1 MTQPRLALLKID
13 SGFQLHALRSG
24 TIEGDATMFQTFDS
38 AGNPAVGRPRVALLR
53 QWLAE
58 NGLDGFVVPRADEH
72 QGEYVADR
80 SARLK
85 WLTGFSGSAGVA
97 IILRDRAFI
106 FVDGR
111 YTLQVRGEV
120 DLGIFSIES
129 LVDNPP
135 ANWLKDNLGK
145 GARLGFDPW
154 LHTIGEVKALRAS
167 AEKTGAVLVPLE
179 TNPIDII
186 WKDQPE
192 PPVAPIEL
200 HPIGFAGELAKDKL
214 ARLAAAIGKE
224 GATHAVLTDPS
235 SIAWAFNIRGG
246 DVPHTPL
253 ALGFAV
259 LAADGRHRLFM
270 DSRKFSRQVAAYLTQ
285 LAEPHEPGEFEAA
298 IVALAKSGAKIALD
312 PVLAA
317 DRLRMLVEDN
327 GGEVIAAPDPA
338 RIPRATK
345 NQAEINGS
353 RAAHRRDGAA
363 VAKLLCWLDRQKPG
377 SLDEI
382 AVVTRLEETRRQTGE
397 ETQMPLR
404 DVSFDTIS
412 GAGPNG
418 AIMHYRVSRA
428 TSRKLQ
434 AGELFL
440 LDSGAQ
446 YQDGTTDITRTVPIG
461 QPTEEMRERFTLVL
475 KGMIGISTLRFPAG
489 TRGSEIDAVAR
500 MALWKHGCDFA
511 HGTGHGVGS
520 YLAVH
525 EGPQRIARTG
535 TEKLLEGMMLSNEP
549 GYYKEGSY
557 GIRIE
562 NLILVT
568 PAEQIDG
575 GDIAMH
581 GFETLTLA
589 PIDVRLVRSDLL
601 TRDELH
607 WLDTY
612 HARVLAEIGPMLDG
626 ETLAWLEKATAPLP
640 HGAKI

>member
-1 MTQPRLALLKID
+1 
-13 SGFQLHALRSG
+13 
-24 TIEGDATMFQTFDS
+24 MFQTFDS
-38 AGNPAVGRPRVALLR
+38 AGDPAVGKPRVALLR

-58 NGLDGFVVPRADEH
+58 NGLDGFLVPRADEH

-111 YTLQVRGEV
+111 YTLQVRNEV
-120 DLGIFSIES
+120 DLSIFTVES
-129 LVDNPP
+129 LIDNPP
-135 ANWLKDNLGK
+135 AAWVKDNLGK

-154 LHTIGEVKALRAS
+154 LHTIGEIKALKAS
-167 AEKTGAVLVPLE
+167 AEQCGATLAPLDR
-179 TNPIDII
+179 NPIDII

-192 PPVAPIEL
+192 PPRAPVEI
-200 HPIGFAGELAKDKL
+200 HPQNLAGELAKDKL
-214 ARLAAAIGKE
+214 ARLAGAIEKD

-253 ALGFAV
+253 ALGFAI
-259 LAADGRHRLFM
+259 LAADGKHQIFM
-270 DSRKFSRQVAAYLTQ
+270 DQRKFPRQVAAYLTQ
-285 LAEPHEPGEFEAA
+285 LADLHDPGEFEAA
-298 IVALAKSGAKIALD
+298 VIELAKDGAKIALD

-317 DRLRMLVEDN
+317 DKLRMLVEDN
-327 GGEVIAAPDPA
+327 GGAVVLAADPA

-345 NQAEINGS
+345 NQAEIAGS

-382 AVVTRLEETRRQTGE
+382 AVVTKLEEVRRQTGE

-428 TSRKLQ
+428 TSRKLES
-434 AGELFL
+434 GELFL
-440 LDSGAQ
+440 LDSGGQ

-461 QPTEEMRERFTLVL
+461 QPSEEMRERFTLVL

-535 TEKLLEGMMLSNEP
+535 TEKLLAGMMLSNEP
-549 GYYKEGSY
+549 GYYKEGAY

-589 PIDVRLVRSDLL
+589 PIDKRLIRSDLL
-601 TRDELH
+601 HRDELQ
-607 WLDTY
+607 WLDRY
-612 HARVLAEIGPMLDG
+612 HAWVLAEIGPMVDG

-640 HGAKI
+640 HDAKI

>member
-1 MTQPRLALLKID
+1 
-13 SGFQLHALRSG
+13 
-24 TIEGDATMFQTFDS
+24 MFQTFDS

>member
-1 MTQPRLALLKID
+1 
-13 SGFQLHALRSG
+13 
-24 TIEGDATMFQTFDS
+24 MFQTFDS
-38 AGNPAVGRPRVALLR
+38 AGDPSVGKPRVAKLR
-53 QWLAE
+53 EWLAGQ
-58 NGLDGFVVPRADEH
+58 GLDGFIVPRADEH
-72 QGEYVADR
+72 QGEYVPAR
-80 SARLK
+80 AARLK

-97 IILRDRAFI
+97 IVLKDRAFV

-111 YTLQVRGEV
+111 YALQVRKEV
-120 DLGIFSIES
+120 DLDVFGIES

-135 ANWLKDNLGK
+135 PSWIRDNLARGT
-145 GARLGFDPW
+145 RLGFDPW
-154 LHTIGEVKALRAS
+154 LHTLSEAKALKAAS
-167 AEKTGAVLVPLE
+167 DKAGATLVALDRNAVDAIWDDQPAPPLE
-179 TNPIDII
+179 
-186 WKDQPE
+186 
-192 PPVAPIEL
+192 PVEI
-200 HPIGFAGELAKDKL
+200 HPLAFAGELAKDKL
-214 ARLAAAIGKE
+214 ARLAAAVGKE

-235 SIAWAFNIRGG
+235 SIAWAFNIRGR

-259 LAADGRHRLFM
+259 LAADGKHLLFM
-270 DSRKFSRQVAAYLTQ
+270 DDRKFSREVKAYLTQ
-285 LAEPHEPGEFEAA
+285 LTDLRTPGEFEQA
-298 IVALAKSGAKIALD
+298 VANLAKSGARIALD

-317 DRLRMLVEDN
+317 EKLRMLVEEN
-327 GGEVIAAPDPA
+327 GGAVVEAADPA

-345 NQAEINGS
+345 NAAEIAGS

-363 VAKLLCWLDRQKPG
+363 VARLLYWLERQKPG

-382 AVVTRLEETRRQTGE
+382 AVVTKLEECRRATGE
-397 ETQMPLR
+397 ETQMSLR

-412 GAGPNG
+412 GSGPNG

-428 TSRKLQ
+428 TSRTLGD
-434 AGELFL
+434 GELFL

-446 YQDGTTDITRTVPIG
+446 YQDGTTDITRTVPVG
-461 QPTEEMRERFTLVL
+461 RPTEEMRERFTLVL

-535 TEKLLEGMMLSNEP
+535 TEKLLQGMMLSNEP
-549 GYYKEGSY
+549 GYYKEGAY

-568 PAEQIDG
+568 PAEAIEG

-589 PIDVRLVRSDLL
+589 PIDSRMIRPDLL
-601 TRDELH
+601 TADEAQ
-607 WLDTY
+607 WLDAY

-626 ETLAWLEKATAPLP
+626 ETLAWLEKACAPLP
-640 HGAKI
+640 AAS

>member
-1 MTQPRLALLKID
+1 
-13 SGFQLHALRSG
+13 
-24 TIEGDATMFQTFDS
+24 MFQTFDS
-38 AGNPAVGRPRVALLR
+38 AGDPAVGKPRVALLR
-53 QWLAE
+53 QWLAD
-58 NGLDGFVVPRADEH
+58 NGLDGFIVPRADEH

-97 IILRDRAFI
+97 IVLRDRAFI

-111 YTLQVRGEV
+111 YTLQVRNEV
-120 DLGIFSIES
+120 DLGIFTVES
-129 LVDNPP
+129 LIDNPP
-135 ANWLKDNLGK
+135 SSWIKDNLGK

-154 LHTIGEVKALRAS
+154 LHTIGEVKALKAS
-167 AEKTGAVLVPLE
+167 AEQSGATLVPLDR
-179 TNPIDII
+179 NPIDII

-192 PPVAPIEL
+192 PPRAPVDLQEL
-200 HPIGFAGELAKDKL
+200 NFAGELAKDKL
-214 ARLAAAIGKE
+214 VRLASAIQKD

-235 SIAWAFNIRGG
+235 SIAWSFNIRGG

-253 ALGFAV
+253 ALGFAI
-259 LAADGRHRLFM
+259 LAADGKHQLFM
-270 DSRKFSRQVAAYLTQ
+270 DQRKFPRQVAAYLTQ
-285 LAEPHEPGEFEAA
+285 LADLHDPGEFEAA
-298 IVALAKSGAKIALD
+298 IADLAKGGAKIALD

-317 DRLRMLVEDN
+317 DKLRMLTEDN
-327 GGEVIAAPDPA
+327 GGTVVLAADPA

-345 NQAEINGS
+345 NQAEIAGS

-382 AVVTRLEETRRQTGE
+382 AVVTKLEEVRRQTGE

-428 TSRKLQ
+428 TSRKLESS
-434 AGELFL
+434 ELFL
-440 LDSGAQ
+440 LDSGGQ

-461 QPTEEMRERFTLVL
+461 EPTQEMRERFTLVL

-535 TEKLLEGMMLSNEP
+535 TEKLLAGMMLSNEP
-549 GYYKEGSY
+549 GYYKEGAY

-568 PAEQIDG
+568 PAEPIEG

-589 PIDVRLVRSDLL
+589 PIDKRLIRTDLL

-607 WLDTY
+607 WLDQY
-612 HARVLAEIGPMLDG
+612 HAWVLAEIGPMVDG

-640 HGAKI
+640 HDAKI

>member
-1 MTQPRLALLKID
+1 
-13 SGFQLHALRSG
+13 
-24 TIEGDATMFQTFDS
+24 MFQTFDS
-38 AGNPAVGRPRVALLR
+38 AGDPSVGKPRVALLR

-58 NGLDGFVVPRADEH
+58 NGLDGFIVPRADEH

-97 IILRDRAFI
+97 IVLSDRAFV

-111 YTLQVRGEV
+111 YTLQVRSEV
-120 DLGIFSIES
+120 DLDIFAIES
-129 LVDNPP
+129 LIDNPP
-135 ANWLKDNLGK
+135 ATWIKDNLGK

-154 LHTIGEVKALRAS
+154 LHTLSEVKALKAS
-167 AEKTGAVLVPLE
+167 AEQSGATLVPLDQ
-179 TNPIDII
+179 NPIDII

-192 PPVAPIEL
+192 PPVAPVEI

-214 ARLAAAIGKE
+214 ARLAAAIDKD

-235 SIAWAFNIRGG
+235 SIAWVFNIRGG

-253 ALGFAV
+253 ALGFAI
-259 LAADGRHRLFM
+259 LAADGKHQLFM
-270 DSRKFSRQVAAYLTQ
+270 DQRKFPRMVAAYLTQ
-285 LAEPHEPGEFEAA
+285 LADLHEPGEFEAA
-298 IVALAKSGAKIALD
+298 VVALAKGGARIALD

-317 DRLRMLVEDN
+317 ERLRMLVEDN
-327 GGEVIAAPDPA
+327 GGSVVSAPDPA

-363 VAKLLCWLDRQKPG
+363 VAKLLCWLDRQQPG
-377 SLDEI
+377 TLDEI

-428 TSRKLQ
+428 TSRKL
-434 AGELFL
+434 ADGELFL
-440 LDSGAQ
+440 LDSGGQ

-475 KGMIGISTLRFPAG
+475 KGMIGISMLRFPAG

-500 MALWKHGCDFA
+500 VALWKHGCDFA

-535 TEKLLEGMMLSNEP
+535 TEKLLAGMMLSNEP
-549 GYYKEGSY
+549 GYYKEGAY

-562 NLILVT
+562 NLVLVT
-568 PAEQIDG
+568 AAEQVEG

-589 PIDVRLVRSDLL
+589 PIDKRLVRTDLL

-640 HGAKI
+640 HDAKI

>member
-1 MTQPRLALLKID
+1 
-13 SGFQLHALRSG
+13 
-24 TIEGDATMFQTFDS
+24 MFQTFDS
-38 AGNPAVGRPRVALLR
+38 AGDPRVGKPRVKLLR
-53 QWLAE
+53 QWLAD
-58 NGLDGFVVPRADEH
+58 NGLDGFLVPRADEH

-97 IILRDRAFI
+97 LVLRDRAFM

-111 YTLQVRGEV
+111 YTLQVRHEV
-120 DLGIFSIES
+120 DLDIFAIES

-135 ANWLKDNLGK
+135 ASWIKDNLGK

-154 LHTIGEVKALRAS
+154 LHTINEVKALNGS
-167 AEKTGAVLVPLE
+167 AEQSGATLVPLDK
-179 TNPIDII
+179 NPIDII
-186 WKDQPE
+186 WKGQPA
-192 PPVAPIEL
+192 PPVAPVEI

-214 ARLAAAIGKE
+214 VRLAAAIAKD

-253 ALGFAV
+253 ALGFAI
-259 LAADGRHRLFM
+259 LAADGKHQLFM
-270 DSRKFSRQVAAYLTQ
+270 DQRKFSRTVAAYLTQ
-285 LAEPHEPGEFEAA
+285 LADLHEPGEFEAA
-298 IVALAKSGAKIALD
+298 IIALAKGGAKIALD

-317 DRLRMLVEDN
+317 EKLRMLVEDN
-327 GGEVIAAPDPA
+327 GGTFVAAPDPA

-345 NQAEINGS
+345 NQAEIAGS
-353 RAAHRRDGAA
+353 RAAHRRDGVA
-363 VAKLLCWLDRQKPG
+363 VAKLLCWLERQKPG

-382 AVVTRLEETRRQTGE
+382 TVVTKLEETRRMTGE

-428 TSRKLQ
+428 TNRKLA

-535 TEKLLEGMMLSNEP
+535 TEKLLAGMMLSNEP

-568 PAEQIDG
+568 PAEAVEG

-581 GFETLTLA
+581 SFETLTLA
-589 PIDVRLVRSDLL
+589 PIDVRLIRTDLL
-601 TRDELH
+601 QREELQ
-607 WLDTY
+607 WLDAY
-612 HARVLAEIGPMLDG
+612 HARVLAEIGQMLDG

-640 HGAKI
+640 HDAKI

>member
-1 MTQPRLALLKID
+1 
-13 SGFQLHALRSG
+13 
-24 TIEGDATMFQTFDS
+24 MFQTFDS
-38 AGNPAVGRPRVALLR
+38 AGDPSVGKPRVKLLR
-53 QWLAE
+53 RWLAD
-58 NGLDGFVVPRADEH
+58 NGLDGFLVPRADEH

-97 IILRDRAFI
+97 LVLRDRAFM

-111 YTLQVRGEV
+111 YTLQVRHEV
-120 DLGIFSIES
+120 DLDIFSIES
-129 LVDNPP
+129 LVENPP
-135 ANWLKDNLGK
+135 ASWIKDNLGK

-154 LHTIGEVKALRAS
+154 LHTIGDIKALKAS
-167 AEKTGAVLVPLE
+167 AEQSGATLVPLDK
-179 TNPIDII
+179 NPIDII

-192 PPVAPIEL
+192 PPVAPVEI

-214 ARLAAAIGKE
+214 ARLAAAIGKD

-235 SIAWAFNIRGG
+235 SIAWAFNIRGC

-253 ALGFAV
+253 ALGFAI
-259 LAADGRHRLFM
+259 LAADGKHQLFM
-270 DSRKFSRQVAAYLTQ
+270 DSRKFSRTVAAYLTQ
-285 LAEPHEPGEFEAA
+285 LAELHEPGEFEAA
-298 IVALAKSGAKIALD
+298 VINLAKGGAKIALD

-317 DRLRMLVEDN
+317 EKLRMLVGDN
-327 GGEVIAAPDPA
+327 GGTVVAAPDPA

-345 NQAEINGS
+345 NQAEIAGS

-363 VAKLLCWLDRQKPG
+363 VAKLLCWLERQKPG

-382 AVVTRLEETRRQTGE
+382 TVVTKLEETRRQTGE

-428 TSRKLQ
+428 TNRKL
-434 AGELFL
+434 AKGELFL

-535 TEKLLEGMMLSNEP
+535 TEKLLAGMMLSNEP

-568 PAEQIDG
+568 QAETVEG

-581 GFETLTLA
+581 SFETLTLA
-589 PIDVRLVRSDLL
+589 PIDVRLIRTDLL
-601 TRDELH
+601 TREELH

-612 HARVLAEIGPMLDG
+612 HAWVLAEIGPMLDG
-626 ETLAWLEKATAPLP
+626 ETLAWLGKATAPLP
-640 HGAKI
+640 HDLKQ

>member
-1 MTQPRLALLKID
+1 
-13 SGFQLHALRSG
+13 
-24 TIEGDATMFQTFDS
+24 MFQTFDS
-38 AGNPAVGRPRVALLR
+38 AGDPGVGKPRVALLR
-53 QWLAE
+53 QWLAD
-58 NGLDGFVVPRADEH
+58 NGLDGFLVPRADEH

-97 IILRDRAFI
+97 LVLRDRAFM

-120 DLGIFSIES
+120 DLDIFAIES

-135 ANWLKDNLGK
+135 ASWIKDNLGK

-154 LHTIGEVKALRAS
+154 LHTIGDVKALKAS
-167 AEKTGAVLVPLE
+167 AEQSGATLVPLE
-179 TNPIDII
+179 KNPIDII

-192 PPVAPIEL
+192 PPRAPVEI

-214 ARLAAAIGKE
+214 ARLAAAIAKD

-253 ALGFAV
+253 ALGFAI
-259 LAADGRHRLFM
+259 LAADGKHQLFM
-270 DSRKFSRQVAAYLTQ
+270 DSRKFSRTAAAYLTQ
-285 LAEPHEPGEFEAA
+285 LSDLHEPGEFEAA
-298 IVALAKSGAKIALD
+298 VAALAKGGAKIALD

-317 DRLRMLVEDN
+317 EKLKMLVEDN
-327 GGEVIAAPDPA
+327 GGAVVLAPDPA

-345 NQAEINGS
+345 NQAEIAGS

-363 VAKLLCWLDRQKPG
+363 VAKLLCWLERQKPG

-382 AVVTRLEETRRQTGE
+382 TVVTRLEETRRQTGE

-428 TSRKLQ
+428 TNRKLA

-475 KGMIGISTLRFPAG
+475 KGMIGISTLRFPPG

-535 TEKLLEGMMLSNEP
+535 TEKLLAGMMLSNEP

-568 PAEQIDG
+568 PAEAVEG

-581 GFETLTLA
+581 AFETLTLA
-589 PIDVRLVRSDLL
+589 PIDVRLIRTDLL
-601 TRDELH
+601 QREELQ
-607 WLDTY
+607 WLDAY

-640 HGAKI
+640 HDVKQ